1 MAPQSPSIQ
10 TFFQPGTPSDQPAVT
25 ASDENGNGCTTT
37 EVKAFLYSTPHAWK
51 PRIQYEDTHIGKLVS
66 GPRCVHLVARVV
78 NLNDQPTS
86 SSKLPYPT
94 KRCLNVLVRDDTGMV
109 KVKLWYLKVDY
120 QLRLGQL
127 VSIWTTLIS
136 SAETSKSVSIKI
148 QNAPCTIDIFP
159 ERDSSCYFMLR
170 AEENDGTSSKTPF
183 GYSRDKQ
190 LPGLMTLAG
199 FVEGGHDTPTAKV
212 LACVKSVGGRKKFTT
227 KRGEVVDVVN
237 VMIFDDT
244 RDAILALYG
253 RIAASAAYWKPSHTI
268 LLLSNPGFRS
278 DKRPTLTL
286 NSNTYADVDPCME
299 EADWLRAFAQRLTT
313 REVVN
318 VPFPEGVFDVHAAIN
333 ADVRVLFSLAELDE
347 YVRENPSGYEPTG
360 RLHFRFRH

>member
-1 MAPQSPSIQ
+1 MQ
-10 TFFQPGTPSDQPAVT
+10 TV
-25 ASDENGNGCTTT
+25 
-37 EVKAFLYSTPHAWK
+37 
-51 PRIQYEDTHIGKLVS
+51 
-66 GPRCVHLVARVV
+66 
-78 NLNDQPTS
+78 
-86 SSKLPYPT
+86 
-94 KRCLNVLVRDDTGMV
+94 
-109 KVKLWYLKVDY
+109 
-120 QLRLGQL
+120 
-127 VSIWTTLIS
+127 
-136 SAETSKSVSIKI
+136 
-148 QNAPCTIDIFP
+148 
-159 ERDSSCYFMLR
+159 
-170 AEENDGTSSKTPF
+170 
-183 GYSRDKQ
+183 
-190 LPGLMTLAG
+190 
-199 FVEGGHDTPTAKV
+199 
-212 LACVKSVGGRKKFTT
+212 TT

-253 RIAASAAYWKPSHTI
+253 RVAASAAYWKPSHTI
-268 LLLSNPGFRS
+268 LLLSNPGSRS

-318 VPFPEGVFDVHAAIN
+318 VPFPEEVFDVHAAIN